1 MYSYILIP
9 HIIISILLLLV
20 VLFVLIRS
28 FLGFFSKVNFSK
40 FIDINIPIFAV
51 TLLYLELILGM
62 MLYAIHINELST
74 LVSQEN
80 ANSYFSARFWA
91 VEHTI
96 LMMFAIVFGHLGLV
110 YAKNLEEDKAKF
122 QKNFLYFGLS
132 FLLIIFSVGMNMI
145 RNG

>member
-110 YAKNLEEDKAKF
+110 YAKNLEEDKEKF

-132 FLLIIFSVGMNMI
+132 FLLIVFSVGMNMI

>member
-62 MLYAIHINELST
+62 MLYGIHINELST

-110 YAKNLEEDKAKF
+110 YAKNLEEDKEKF

>member
-51 TLLYLELILGM
+51 SLLYLELILGM
-62 MLYAIHINELST
+62 MLYGIHINELST

-110 YAKNLEEDKAKF
+110 YAKNLEEDKEKF

>member
-51 TLLYLELILGM
+51 SLLYLELILGM

-110 YAKNLEEDKAKF
+110 YAKNLEEEKAKF

>member
-28 FLGFFSKVNFSK
+28 FLGFFSKVIFSK

-51 TLLYLELILGM
+51 SLLYLELILGM
-62 MLYAIHINELST
+62 MLYGIHINELST

-110 YAKNLEEDKAKF
+110 YAKNLEEEKAKF

>member
-51 TLLYLELILGM
+51 SLLYLELILGM

-132 FLLIIFSVGMNMI
+132 FLLIVFSVGMNMI

>member
-20 VLFVLIRS
+20 VLFVLVRS
-28 FLGFFSKVNFSK
+28 FLGIYSKVNFSK

-51 TLLYLELILGM
+51 SLLYLELILGM

-110 YAKNLEEDKAKF
+110 YAKNLEEDKDKF

>member
-20 VLFVLIRS
+20 ALFVVIRS

-40 FIDINIPIFAV
+40 IQDINIPIFAV
-51 TLLYLELILGM
+51 SLLYLELILGM

-110 YAKNLEEDKAKF
+110 YAKNLEEDKDKF

>member
-28 FLGFFSKVNFSK
+28 FLGIYSKVNFSK

-51 TLLYLELILGM
+51 SLLYLELILGM

-110 YAKNLEEDKAKF
+110 YAKNLDEDKEKF
-122 QKNFLYFGLS
+122 QKNLIYFGIS

>member
-20 VLFVLIRS
+20 ALFVVIRS

-40 FIDINIPIFAV
+40 IQDINIPIFAV
-51 TLLYLELILGM
+51 SLLYLELILGM
-62 MLYAIHINELST
+62 ILYAIHINELST

-96 LMMFAIVFGHLGLV
+96 LMMFAIIFGHLGLV
-110 YAKNLEEDKAKF
+110 YAKNLEDDKEKF
-122 QKNFLYFGLS
+122 QKNLLYFGLC
-132 FLLIIFSVGMNMI
+132 FLLIIFSVAMSMI

>member
-62 MLYAIHINELST
+62 MLYGIHINELST

-132 FLLIIFSVGMNMI
+132 FLLIVFSVGMNMI

>member
-1 MYSYILIP
+1 MYSYILTP

-20 VLFVLIRS
+20 ALFVVIRS

-40 FIDINIPIFAV
+40 IQDINIPIFAV
-51 TLLYLELILGM
+51 SLLYLELILGM
-62 MLYAIHINELST
+62 ILYAIHINELST

-96 LMMFAIVFGHLGLV
+96 LMMFAIIFGHLGLV
-110 YAKNLEEDKAKF
+110 YAKNLEDDKERF
-122 QKNFLYFGLS
+122 QKNLLYFGLC

>member
-62 MLYAIHINELST
+62 ILYAIHINELST

-80 ANSYFSARFWA
+80 ANSYFFARFWA

-110 YAKNLEEDKAKF
+110 YAKNLEEDKEKF

-132 FLLIIFSVGMNMI
+132 FLLIVFSVGMNMI

>member
-1 MYSYILIP
+1 MYSYILTP

-20 VLFVLIRS
+20 ALFVVIRS

-40 FIDINIPIFAV
+40 IQDINIPIFAV
-51 TLLYLELILGM
+51 SLLYLELILGM
-62 MLYAIHINELST
+62 ILYAIHINELST

-96 LMMFAIVFGHLGLV
+96 LMMFAIIFGHLGLV
-110 YAKNLEEDKAKF
+110 YAKNLEDDKEKF
-122 QKNFLYFGLS
+122 QKNLLYFGLC

>member
-51 TLLYLELILGM
+51 SLLYLELILGM

>member
-28 FLGFFSKVNFSK
+28 FLGIYSKINFSK

-51 TLLYLELILGM
+51 SLLYLELILGM

-110 YAKNLEEDKAKF
+110 YAKNLEEDKDKF

>member
-62 MLYAIHINELST
+62 ILYAIHINELST

-110 YAKNLEEDKAKF
+110 YAKNLEEDKEKF

>member
-62 MLYAIHINELST
+62 ILYAIHINELST

-110 YAKNLEEDKAKF
+110 YAKNLEEDKEKF

-132 FLLIIFSVGMNMI
+132 FLLIVFSVGMNMI

>member
-28 FLGFFSKVNFSK
+28 FLGFFSKVIFSK

-51 TLLYLELILGM
+51 SLLYLELILGM

-110 YAKNLEEDKAKF
+110 YAKNLEEDKEKF

-132 FLLIIFSVGMNMI
+132 FLLIVFSVGMNMI

>member
-110 YAKNLEEDKAKF
+110 YAKNLEEDKEKF

>member
-20 VLFVLIRS
+20 VLFVLVRS
-28 FLGFFSKVNFSK
+28 FLGIYSKVIFSK

-51 TLLYLELILGM
+51 SLLYLELILGM

-110 YAKNLEEDKAKF
+110 YAKNLQQDKDKF

>member
-28 FLGFFSKVNFSK
+28 FLGFFLKVNFSK
-40 FIDINIPIFAV
+40 FQDINIPIFAV
-51 TLLYLELILGM
+51 SLLYLELILGM
-62 MLYAIHINELST
+62 ILYAIHINELST

-110 YAKNLEEDKAKF
+110 YAKNLEEDKEKF

-132 FLLIIFSVGMNMI
+132 FLLIVFSVGMNMI

>member
-20 VLFVLIRS
+20 ALFVVIRS

-40 FIDINIPIFAV
+40 IQDINIPIFAV
-51 TLLYLELILGM
+51 SLLYLELILGM
-62 MLYAIHINELST
+62 ILYAIHINELST

-96 LMMFAIVFGHLGLV
+96 LMMFAIIFGHLGLV
-110 YAKNLEEDKAKF
+110 YAKNLEDNKERF
-122 QKNFLYFGLS
+122 QKNLLYFGLC

>member
-1 MYSYILIP
+1 MYSYILVP
-9 HIIISILLLLV
+9 HIIISILLLFV

-28 FLGFFSKVNFSK
+28 FLGIYSKVNFSK

-51 TLLYLELILGM
+51 SLLYLELILGM

-110 YAKNLEEDKAKF
+110 YAKNLEEDKDKF

>member
-40 FIDINIPIFAV
+40 FIDINVPIFAV
-51 TLLYLELILGM
+51 SLLYLELILGM

-110 YAKNLEEDKAKF
+110 YAKNLEEDKSKF

>member
-51 TLLYLELILGM
+51 SLLYLELILGM

-110 YAKNLEEDKAKF
+110 YAKNLEEDKEKF
-122 QKNFLYFGLS
+122 QKNFLYFGRS
-132 FLLIIFSVGMNMI
+132 FILIVFSVGMNMI

>member
-1 MYSYILIP
+1 MYSYILVP

-28 FLGFFSKVNFSK
+28 FLGIYSKVNFSK

-51 TLLYLELILGM
+51 SLLYLELILGM

-110 YAKNLEEDKAKF
+110 YAKNLEEDKDKF

>member
-1 MYSYILIP
+1 MYSYILTP

-28 FLGFFSKVNFSK
+28 FLGIYSKVNFSK

-51 TLLYLELILGM
+51 SLLYLELILGM

-110 YAKNLEEDKAKF
+110 YAKNLEEDKDKF

>member
-62 MLYAIHINELST
+62 MLYGIHINELST

-110 YAKNLEEDKAKF
+110 YAKNLEEEKAKF

-132 FLLIIFSVGMNMI
+132 FLLIVFSVGMNMI

>member
-28 FLGFFSKVNFSK
+28 FLGIYSKVNFSK

-51 TLLYLELILGM
+51 SLLYLELILGM

-110 YAKNLEEDKAKF
+110 YAKNLKENKAKF
-122 QKNFLYFGLS
+122 QKNFLYFGLT

>member
-1 MYSYILIP
+1 MYSYILTP

-20 VLFVLIRS
+20 SLFVVIRS

-40 FIDINIPIFAV
+40 IQDINVPIFAV
-51 TLLYLELILGM
+51 SLLYLELILGM
-62 MLYAIHINELST
+62 ILYAIHINELST

-96 LMMFAIVFGHLGLV
+96 LMMFAIIFGHLGLV
-110 YAKNLEEDKAKF
+110 YAKNLEDDKERF
-122 QKNFLYFGLS
+122 QKNLLYFGLC

>member
-51 TLLYLELILGM
+51 SLLYLELILGM

-122 QKNFLYFGLS
+122 QKNFL
-132 FLLIIFSVGMNMI
+132 
-145 RNG
+145 

>member
-20 VLFVLIRS
+20 ALFVVIRS

-40 FIDINIPIFAV
+40 IQDINIPIFAV
-51 TLLYLELILGM
+51 SLLYLELILGM
-62 MLYAIHINELST
+62 ILYAIHINELST

-96 LMMFAIVFGHLGLV
+96 LMMFAIIFGHLGLV
-110 YAKNLEEDKAKF
+110 YAKNLEDDKERF
-122 QKNFLYFGLS
+122 QKNLLYFGLC

>member
-51 TLLYLELILGM
+51 SLLYLELILGM
-62 MLYAIHINELST
+62 MLYGIHINELST

-110 YAKNLEEDKAKF
+110 YAKNLEEDKEKF

-132 FLLIIFSVGMNMI
+132 FLLIVFSVGMNMI